1 MWPSSIVWRQSFADI
16 CWAFLAG
23 WLQKAPHSEIPQSFQ
38 RDTLQQTELQNIQ
51 LRSLALLFL
60 LSPSLS
66 FSLVV
71 SSSHYSLSLSL
82 FVYPLFLSHFSH
94 FSVISLSLCN
104 PLYGWELSSYHLQF
118 SYCLRVIRK
127 PFSHSQK
134 IKNKQMRQKY
144 KQKNALQFQK
154 HIKHISTGY
163 LCIYRNGIWK
173 KKWVSGDWQTEGW
186 LSLCWVAM
194 TTMRW
199 RMCRRTI
206 YTVQGCYIPL
216 LYILFSPVQPF

>member
-1 MWPSSIVWRQSFADI
+1 MQISAGHFW
-16 CWAFLAG
+16 LAG
-23 WLQKAPHSEIPQSFQ
+23 FRKLLTARYRSHFRETHYSKLSFRTSSYAPLLSF
-38 RDTLQQTELQNIQ
+38 
-51 LRSLALLFL
+51 FL
-60 LSPSLS
+60 LSHSLS

-71 SSSHYSLSLSL
+71 SSSHYSLSLSP

-104 PLYGWELSSYHLQF
+104 PLYGWELSYHLQF

-154 HIKHISTGY
+154 HIKRISTGY
-163 LCIYRNGIWK
+163 LCIYRNGI
-173 KKWVSGDWQTEGW
+173 
-186 LSLCWVAM
+186 
-194 TTMRW
+194 
-199 RMCRRTI
+199 
-206 YTVQGCYIPL
+206 
-216 LYILFSPVQPF
+216 